1 MEQRFETEQ
10 REEARKDAMLKEKLQ
25 DAKAVAEREQQAALE
40 REKEL
45 AIARVKQRALQAIAK
60 QRQHMQA
67 EEDLAHERKVEVL
80 KEKVSAKQYADQ
92 SIDAPVYSCPVLKQ
106 GIDYWKSS
114 PGIPGRYRRGLTYGN
129 REYRSK
135 FVNVDGKGRR
145 FSNLTACAEA
155 GDAYVVSYK
164 QQNRVLETL
173 APAATAL

>member
-80 KEKVSAKQYADQ
+80 KEKRLAAKEAAELRLEQRMHTSARGPT
-92 SIDAPVYSCPVLKQ
+92 DAGITLASSC
-106 GIDYWKSS
+106 
-114 PGIPGRYRRGLTYGN
+114 
-129 REYRSK
+129 
-135 FVNVDGKGRR
+135 
-145 FSNLTACAEA
+145 ACACSLCA
-155 GDAYVVSYK
+155 SPRSSYHPCLRYYVRYYAS
-164 QQNRVLETL
+164 RLSGHERTL
-173 APAATAL
+173 AY

>member
-1 MEQRFETEQ
+1 MFVTV
-10 REEARKDAMLKEKLQ
+10 ACIS
-25 DAKAVAEREQQAALE
+25 VAELLSWCVL
-40 REKEL
+40 K
-45 AIARVKQRALQAIAK
+45 V
-60 QRQHMQA
+60 
-67 EEDLAHERKVEVL
+67 HEYWVASKVEVL